1 MSMPSAAPPEAA
13 EAPRAREQVRLG
25 DRVLELEPEQAAA
38 VRDAFQGLA
47 TSYSAALEEQRRQ
60 TLQTLGTP
68 GWTAPV
74 HPPEPPPGLEVPDP
88 DLLFANKDAWQE
100 GFARSLEARLGSLR
114 GEQAALVQG
123 AVAAVD
129 EELRRR
135 DQRAQAQNL
144 HDATMEEMLERR
156 GLSDHRRI
164 VQAVYNDEYAR
175 VQHLPLAMAIDH
187 IGQVASE
194 EIAAIRG
201 GAAEAP
207 TAEAPTP
214 PALLRSARRAGTT
227 GSAPAPA
234 PAKSLSD
241 LIRHR
246 QQVLVHGNAA

>member
-1 MSMPSAAPPEAA
+1 MSMPTAAPPEVA
-13 EAPRAREQVRLG
+13 ESPPAREQVRLG

-74 HPPEPPPGLEVPDP
+74 HVPEPPGLEVPDT

-100 GFARSLEARLGSLR
+100 GLARSFEARLGSLR

-135 DQRAQAQNL
+135 DQRAQAQSL

-156 GLSDHRRI
+156 GLSDHRKL

-187 IGQVASE
+187 IGQVTSE

-234 PAKSLSD
+234 AAKSLSD

-246 QQVLVHGNAA
+246 QQVLLHGNAA